1 MRQLEVGYLSMND
14 VPSSDHFNIF
24 NETTVLQ
31 TPQDLLE
38 SSSAVLRNVVNIF
51 EASRNYWKF
60 LKHNFKYAAE
70 ENLCLIHK
78 NSLSLTIQI
87 SLFKTEYK
95 IIIQLLDVVMNYLQE
110 NLRQSSGGVLAG
122 QQPLGSNT
130 SVCCVD
136 CPSCCVTAPNAVEG
150 LRNCRH

>member
-1 MRQLEVGYLSMND
+1 MLLNMRQLEVGYLSMND

-78 NSLSLTIQI
+78 NSLSLTI
-87 SLFKTEYK
+87 
-95 IIIQLLDVVMNYLQE
+95 
-110 NLRQSSGGVLAG
+110 
-122 QQPLGSNT
+122 
-130 SVCCVD
+130 
-136 CPSCCVTAPNAVEG
+136 
-150 LRNCRH
+150 